1 MAIEIKRS
9 HEVRRAPLRNAG
21 FAITSGIPHES
32 AVRSLSTTLQM
43 KLRREIHKPFPNRS
57 VTASPRTLQ
66 MDASIFSL
74 LAFAP
79 PSSAQDAQILEAENI
94 VQVAKGGT
102 AAWTPAASSQSLA
115 ISDRIR
121 TRQKSRATVK
131 LTDLYTMRMEQ
142 FTTIEISPKLVGG
155 GKPQLDI
162 SGGAAFIF
170 SREEGGEIGI
180 KTPAAN
186 GALKGTQLFV
196 QVSGGRTLF
205 QVLEGSVEMQNTHGR
220 VLLNA
225 GEAGEAAPGSAPRKT
240 ASISAKNILQW
251 ALYYPAVIDPSEL
264 GMGAAEERAVAASL
278 AAYREGD
285 LLGALEKYP
294 NRAPGN
300 TGGRL
305 YKAGVLL
312 AVGRVDEAGVI
323 LRSVDARHPGRR
335 ALERM
340 IAAVNYNPSVDGN
353 ATGAS
358 AEPPGASVSGEMAE
372 SYYLQSRGKLEEA
385 LAAARRAAAAAPQ
398 NGYAWTRVGEMEF
411 SFGRTSAARQALER
425 SLTLTP
431 KNAQTHA
438 LHGFILSAENR
449 IRAAHEAFGEAIRLD
464 GALGNAWLGRGLVRI
479 KSGRQEEGRADL
491 QTAATVEPAS
501 AIFHSYL
508 GKAFSAEGRKNDARK
523 DIDLAKQLDKND
535 PTPWLYSAVQNQ
547 QEKRY
552 NTAIS
557 DIDESLRLNDNRR
570 LYRSKFL
577 LDQDRAVRS
586 TNLAKIYQNAGMT
599 DLAIREATRAVES
612 DYTNASAHLFLS
624 NSFDALRD
632 PNRISLRYETVWFN
646 ELLLA
651 YLLAPVGGGPLSQF
665 VSQQEY
671 SKLLEADG
679 VGGSYVGEWRDNG
692 MLDQRASVF
701 ATYGRLSLGIDFAY
715 VHDNGDRP
723 NNGTSRE
730 ELYWQLKYQVSP
742 DDVFYTLGKWL
753 DQENGDLFQ
762 SYNNRPGSLSVDFE
776 EKQEPGLVLGGWNHR
791 WAPGVHTLVLGGRL
805 SAEQVLTDPVTTQ
818 NLITRV
824 SNPALDAFLNQPALP
839 GQPPAVVQN
848 PDTSLSYS
856 REFLRGIAPFLGRG
870 KAASVLSDQFSFAT
884 LRQFEIYSGEVQHIW
899 ETKHNTLILG
909 ARWQSGEFETD
920 TRLGLL
926 NPVNQFLYTLPAAN
940 QHASVD
946 FERQSFYAYDFLKP
960 APWITLIAGASW
972 DHIEH
977 PENFRNPPVSDR
989 QSEVER
995 LNGKFGFTLS
1005 PSRWFTMR
1013 GVYSEGLG
1021 GVTFDES
1028 VRLEPTQLAGFNQAF
1043 RTIISESI
1051 AGSVETP
1058 LYKNWGLSIEGSL
1071 PTRTWWGASF
1081 NILEQDVDRT
1091 LGAFDLINHPIFPA
1105 GAAGLPAGTTQNLA
1119 YREEVLS
1126 TSINQLIGS
1135 EFALGAGYRHTYA
1148 ELRTTFPQVPLAVS
1162 TGADTF
1168 DQAVL
1173 HEATVYVNWN
1183 SPSGWFARAEAN
1195 WYSQELDGAVAGA
1208 NIDAPPGDDFWQMN
1222 AQLGYRFHRNLCEVS
1237 AGVLNLNDTDYQL
1250 SPLTYLRDLPR
1261 ERTFFVRCRFSF

>member
-1 MAIEIKRS
+1 MNKRRLTQRLRTKQNIETSCGFLRS
-9 HEVRRAPLRNAG
+9 SVGILTLAG
-21 FAITSGIPHES
+21 LASS
-32 AVRSLSTTLQM
+32 A
-43 KLRREIHKPFPNRS
+43 F
-57 VTASPRTLQ
+57 
-66 MDASIFSL
+66 
-74 LAFAP
+74 
-79 PSSAQDAQILEAENI
+79 AQDAQLLEAENI

-102 AAWTPAASSQSLA
+102 ATWAAATDAQSLT

-142 FTTIEISPKLVGG
+142 FTTIEISPKLVSG

-196 QVSGGRTLF
+196 QVSGGRSFF
-205 QVLEGSVEMQNTHGR
+205 QVIEGSVEMGNAQGR
-220 VLLNA
+220 VLLKA
-225 GEAGEAAPGSAPRKT
+225 GEAGEAAPGRAPKKT

-278 AAYREGD
+278 AAYREGN
-285 LLGALEKYP
+285 LLGALETYP

-300 TGGRL
+300 AGGRL

-312 AVGRVDEAGVI
+312 AVGRVDEAGAA
-323 LRSVDARHPGRR
+323 LRSVDASHPGRR

-340 IAAVNYNPSVDGN
+340 IAAVNQSSTAVPAVGAAGVSPAASGGTPNGP
-353 ATGAS
+353 TGETPVPRGTTAS
-358 AEPPGASVSGEMAE
+358 EALAE
-372 SYYLQSRGKLEEA
+372 SYFAQSRGNLEGA
-385 LAAARRAAAAAPQ
+385 RTAARRAAELAPQ
-398 NGYAWTRVGEMEF
+398 NGYAWTRVAELEF
-411 SFGRTSAARQALER
+411 SFGRTSAAREALER
-425 SLTLTP
+425 GLSLTP
-431 KNAQTHA
+431 KNAQAHA
-438 LHGFILSAENR
+438 LRGFILSAENR
-449 IRAAHEAFGEAIRLD
+449 IPAAHDAFSEAVRLD

-479 KSGRQEEGRADL
+479 KSGRTAEGRADL
-491 QTAATVEPAS
+491 QTAATVEPTS

-508 GKAFSAEGRKNDARK
+508 GKAFSAEGRETDARK
-523 DIDLAKQLDKND
+523 DLDLAKQLDPND

-547 QEKRY
+547 QENRY
-552 NTAIS
+552 NTAIG
-557 DIDESLRLNDNRR
+557 DITESLRLNDNRR
-570 LYRSKFL
+570 IYRSQFL

-586 TNLAKIYQNAGMT
+586 SNLAKVYQNAGMT
-599 DLAIREATRAVES
+599 DLAVREATRAVES
-612 DYTNASAHLFLS
+612 DYTNASAHLFLA

-632 PNRISLRYETVWFN
+632 PNRISLRFETVWFN

-679 VGGSYVGEWRDNG
+679 VGGSYSGEWRDNG
-692 MLDQRASVF
+692 RLDQRASVF
-701 ATYGRLSLGIDFAY
+701 ATYGRLSLGFDVSY
-715 VHDNGDRP
+715 LYDNGDRP
-723 NNGTSRE
+723 NSETSRE
-730 ELYWQLKYQVSP
+730 EVYWQAKYQVSP
-742 DDVFYTLGKWL
+742 DDVFYTLGKWQ
-753 DQENGDLFQ
+753 DQESGDLFQ
-762 SYNNRPGSLSVDFE
+762 NYNNLPGSLGVDFE
-776 EKQEPGLVLGGWNHR
+776 EKQEPALLLGGWNHR
-791 WAPGVHTLVLGGRL
+791 WAPGVHTLFLGGRL
-805 SAEQVLTDPVTTQ
+805 AAEQLLTDPVTNQ
-818 NLITRV
+818 LLLGRV
-824 SNPALDAFLNQPALP
+824 PNPKLDAFLNQPAVP
-839 GQPPAVVQN
+839 GQSPAVVQN
-848 PDTSLSYS
+848 PDESLTYS

-870 KAASVLSDQFSFAT
+870 SAASVNGEQFSFAT

-899 ETKHNTLILG
+899 DTKYNTLIVG
-909 ARWQSGEFETD
+909 GRWQSGEFETD

-926 NPVNQFLYTLPAAN
+926 NPVNQGLYPLPAVS
-940 QHASVD
+940 QHVSVD
-946 FERQSFYAYDFLKP
+946 FNRQSLYAYDFIKP

-989 QSEVER
+989 QKEVER
-995 LNGKFGFTLS
+995 LNGKFGFTLA

-1013 GVYSEGLG
+1013 GVYTEGLG

-1028 VRLEPTQLAGFNQAF
+1028 VRLEPAQLAGFNQAF
-1043 RTIISESI
+1043 RTIISEDI

-1081 NILEQDVDRT
+1081 NILEQDVERT
-1091 LGAFDLINHPIFPA
+1091 QGAFDLISHPIFPA
-1105 GAAGLPAGTTQNLA
+1105 GAASLASGTTQTLA
-1119 YREEVLS
+1119 YREEALS
-1126 TSINQLIGS
+1126 AGINQLIGS
-1135 EFALGAGYRHTYA
+1135 EWAAGVGYRHTYA
-1148 ELRTTFPQVPLAVS
+1148 ELRTIFPQVPVS
-1162 TGADTF
+1162 VATGADKF

-1173 HEATVYVNWN
+1173 HEGTFYVNWN
-1183 SPSGWFARAEAN
+1183 SPSGLFARVEAN
-1195 WYSQELDGAVAGA
+1195 WYSQELDGAIGGA
-1208 NIDAPPGDDFWQMN
+1208 RIDAPPGDDFWQVN
-1222 AQLGYRFHRNLCEVS
+1222 AQVGYRFRRNLCEVS
-1237 AGVLNLNDTDYQL
+1237 AGVLNVADTDYQL
-1250 SPLTYLRDLPR
+1250 SPLTYLRELPH

>member
-1 MAIEIKRS
+1 MNN
-9 HEVRRAPLRNAG
+9 RRLTERLR
-21 FAITSGIPHES
+21 
-32 AVRSLSTTLQM
+32 TTLNSGF
-43 KLRREIHKPFPNRS
+43 LHPVAAIS
-57 VTASPRTLQ
+57 TLV
-66 MDASIFSL
+66 ALSSA
-74 LAFAP
+74 AF
-79 PSSAQDAQILEAENI
+79 AQDAQILEAENI

-102 AAWTPAASSQSLA
+102 TAWAAATDAQSLV

-142 FTTIEISPKLVGG
+142 FTTIEISPKLVSG

-196 QVSGGRTLF
+196 QVSGGRSFF
-205 QVLEGSVEMQNTHGR
+205 QVIEGSVEMGNSHGR
-220 VLLNA
+220 VLLKA
-225 GEAGEAAPGSAPRKT
+225 GEAGEAAPGSAPKKT

-278 AAYREGD
+278 AAYREGN

-300 TGGRL
+300 AGGRL

-312 AVGRVDEAGVI
+312 AVGRVDEAAAI
-323 LRSVDARHPGRR
+323 LRTVDGSNPGGY
-335 ALERM
+335 ALGRM
-340 IAAVNYNPSVDGN
+340 ISAVNYTPSVDGN
-353 ATGAS
+353 AAGPLVL
-358 AEPPGASVSGEMAE
+358 PPGASVSGELGE
-372 SYYLQSRGKLEEA
+372 SYFQQSRGNLEAA
-385 LAAARRAAAAAPQ
+385 LACARRAAARGSQ
-398 NGYAWTRVGEMEF
+398 NGYAWTRVAELEF
-411 SFGRTSAARQALER
+411 SFGRTSAAREALER
-425 SLTLTP
+425 GLSLTP
-431 KNAQTHA
+431 KNAQAHA
-438 LHGFILSAENR
+438 LHGFILSADSR
-449 IRAAHEAFGEAIRLD
+449 ISAAHDAFSEAIRLD

-479 KSGRQEEGRADL
+479 KSGRTAEGRADL
-491 QTAATVEPAS
+491 QTAATVEPTS

-508 GKAFSAEGRKNDARK
+508 GKAFSAEGRKSDARK
-523 DIDLAKQLDKND
+523 DLDLAKQIDPND

-547 QEKRY
+547 QENRY
-552 NTAIS
+552 NTAIG
-557 DIDESLRLNDNRR
+557 DITESLRLNDNRR
-570 LYRSKFL
+570 IYRSQFL

-586 TNLAKIYQNAGMT
+586 SNLAKVYQNAGMT
-599 DLAIREATRAVES
+599 DLAVREATRAVES
-612 DYTNASAHLFLS
+612 DYTNASAHLFLA

-679 VGGSYVGEWRDNG
+679 VGGSYSGEWRDNG
-692 MLDQRASVF
+692 RLDQRASVF
-701 ATYGRLSLGIDFAY
+701 ATYGRLSLGFDFSY
-715 VHDNGDRP
+715 LYDNGDRP
-723 NNGTSRE
+723 NSETSRE
-730 ELYWQLKYQVSP
+730 EVYWQAKYQVSP
-742 DDVFYTLGKWL
+742 DDVFYTLGKWQ
-753 DQENGDLFQ
+753 DQESGDLFQ
-762 SYNNRPGSLSVDFE
+762 NYANLPGSLGVDFE
-776 EKQEPGLVLGGWNHR
+776 EKQEPGLLLGGWNHR
-791 WAPGVHTLVLGGRL
+791 WAPGVHTLFLGGRL
-805 SAEQVLTDPVTTQ
+805 AAEQVLTDPA
-818 NLITRV
+818 TRQLLLGRV
-824 SNPALDAFLNQPALP
+824 PNPKRDAFLNQPAVP
-839 GQPPAVVQN
+839 GQPSAVVQN
-848 PDTSLSYS
+848 PDESLTYS

-870 KAASVLSDQFSFAT
+870 SVASANSEQFSFAT
-884 LRQFEIYSGEVQHIW
+884 LRQFEIYTGEVQHIW
-899 ETKHNTLILG
+899 DTKHNTFIFG
-909 ARWQSGEFETD
+909 GRWQSGEFETD

-926 NPVNQFLYTLPAAN
+926 NPVNQGLYPLPAVS
-940 QHASVD
+940 QHVSVD
-946 FERQSFYAYDFLKP
+946 FNRQSLYAYDFLKP

-989 QSEVER
+989 QVEVER

-1013 GVYSEGLG
+1013 GVYTEGLG

-1043 RTIISESI
+1043 RTLISEDI

-1081 NILEQDVDRT
+1081 NILEQDVERT
-1091 LGAFDLINHPIFPA
+1091 LGAFDLISHPIFPA
-1105 GAAGLPAGTTQNLA
+1105 GAASLPSGTTQTLA
-1119 YREEVLS
+1119 YREEALS
-1126 TSINQLIGS
+1126 AGINQLIGS
-1135 EFALGAGYRHTYA
+1135 EWAVGVGYRHTYA
-1148 ELRTTFPQVPLAVS
+1148 ELRTIFTQVPVS
-1162 TGADTF
+1162 VATGADNF

-1173 HEATVYVNWN
+1173 HEGTFYANWN
-1183 SPSGWFARAEAN
+1183 SPSGLFARAEAN

-1208 NIDAPPGDDFWQMN
+1208 RINGQPGDDFWQVN
-1222 AQLGYRFHRNLCEVS
+1222 AQIGYRFHRNLCEVS
-1237 AGVLNLNDTDYQL
+1237 TGVLNVTDTDYQL
-1250 SPLTYLRDLPR
+1250 SPLTYLRELPH